1 MVITTGV
8 CREGVSFAATRF
20 TTKFAV
26 VVTVPSKTPKIKLS
40 ELFAVSALIAALF
53 GV

>member
-1 MVITTGV
+1 MFTTM
-8 CREGVSFAATRF
+8 GVSLAATRF
-20 TTKFAV
+20 TARFAV
-26 VVTVPSKTPKIKLS
+26 VVTMPSETPKVKLS